1 MRTIPHIRIFL
12 SSPNDVTAERVIAR
26 EVLAALNDDPFITSR
41 ATVEALAWEAP
52 ASRVLMPVALTPQQ
66 AIDRKLAR
74 PSETDAVIV
83 ILWGRMGTPLDV
95 TAHGLKPD
103 GTPYLSGTEWEYL
116 DARKGAA
123 QHPDKLPIVLVY
135 RRTDTPP
142 HPTGDDLDALSEW
155 VTQRKRVQAFFKPF
169 RDSVTG
175 AYRANVNEYSSPDD
189 FRAQFTQDARL
200 LVKELLELYSAPDT
214 VPAPEAFPEAPPKI
228 QWTGSPFPGLRAFS
242 EDDEPIFFGRGTET
256 ADLIK
261 RLSQQQIMFVI
272 GASGSGK
279 SSLVSAGV
287 IPMLKR
293 GALAD
298 VAGWHLVRMTP
309 AWDPFEQL
317 RHALLT
323 SLPDTDPPP
332 TLILRQSPE
341 AWTQY
346 AETALATDPD
356 GMAILLFIDQFEE
369 LFTITPEAARAPF
382 ASLLSAAS
390 PQIRVI
396 VTMRS
401 DFYDQALPYFEAIL
415 RDASFTLGAPSPI
428 ALYQMITRPAEVT
441 GLTFEDGLAEEIVA
455 QTSGQA
461 GALALMAYTLD
472 ELYTTSG
479 AHRQLTRAAYEAL
492 GGVEGAI
499 GRRAEATFE
508 RLTATDKDRLFQ
520 QVFRELVTVDERGTA
535 TRQHAPLIIFDAA
548 ESDLIRAFVD
558 ARLLVTADER
568 VEVAHEAVFR
578 SWERLTTWIAEAQE
592 DLILLRQV
600 RAAADEWDRKGRPN
614 FLRWQSERLKPVTDM
629 IARQQPSMTPCERA
643 FIEPEAER
651 LLHEL
656 DSLATA
662 HQRRRD
668 IGERLATIGDPRTG
682 IGVNANGLPQIDWM
696 AVTPEGDLDIR
707 GSRFPIKPFY
717 VARYLITFP
726 QFEAFLMAPDGFE
739 DERWWKHLPAAYSKH
754 KMATA
759 AAQYPNTPRDT
770 VSWYQAVAF
779 TAWLDFKIRE
789 IGGFSRFVVETH
801 NGTSALGLNPRH
813 WQIRLPTEW
822 EWQWMAQNGT
832 EARKYPWGAWDDQ
845 PRANTS
851 EAGIAERSTAVGMYP
866 AGQAACGAL
875 DVAGNLAEWCL
886 NSYEDFEVATVD
898 PKKQRSVRGGALNY
912 FRNRAATDHR
922 GRFTPGD
929 SHVGIGLRVVMAALL
944 GIAKGKQ

>member
-1 MRTIPHIRIFL
+1 
-12 SSPNDVTAERVIAR
+12 
-26 EVLAALNDDPFITSR
+26 
-41 ATVEALAWEAP
+41 
-52 ASRVLMPVALTPQQ
+52 
-66 AIDRKLAR
+66 
-74 PSETDAVIV
+74 
-83 ILWGRMGTPLDV
+83 
-95 TAHGLKPD
+95 
-103 GTPYLSGTEWEYL
+103 
-116 DARKGAA
+116 
-123 QHPDKLPIVLVY
+123 
-135 RRTDTPP
+135 
-142 HPTGDDLDALSEW
+142 
-155 VTQRKRVQAFFKPF
+155 
-169 RDSVTG
+169 
-175 AYRANVNEYSSPDD
+175 
-189 FRAQFTQDARL
+189 
-200 LVKELLELYSAPDT
+200 
-214 VPAPEAFPEAPPKI
+214 
-228 QWTGSPFPGLRAFS
+228 
-242 EDDEPIFFGRGTET
+242 
-256 ADLIK
+256 
-261 RLSQQQIMFVI
+261 
-272 GASGSGK
+272 
-279 SSLVSAGV
+279 
-287 IPMLKR
+287 
-293 GALAD
+293 
-298 VAGWHLVRMTP
+298 
-309 AWDPFEQL
+309 
-317 RHALLT
+317 
-323 SLPDTDPPP
+323 
-332 TLILRQSPE
+332 
-341 AWTQY
+341 
-346 AETALATDPD
+346 
-356 GMAILLFIDQFEE
+356 
-369 LFTITPEAARAPF
+369 
-382 ASLLSAAS
+382 
-390 PQIRVI
+390 
-396 VTMRS
+396 
-401 DFYDQALPYFEAIL
+401 
-415 RDASFTLGAPSPI
+415 
-428 ALYQMITRPAEVT
+428 
-441 GLTFEDGLAEEIVA
+441 
-455 QTSGQA
+455 
-461 GALALMAYTLD
+461 
-472 ELYTTSG
+472 
-479 AHRQLTRAAYEAL
+479 
-492 GGVEGAI
+492 
-499 GRRAEATFE
+499 
-508 RLTATDKDRLFQ
+508 
-520 QVFRELVTVDERGTA
+520 
-535 TRQHAPLIIFDAA
+535 
-548 ESDLIRAFVD
+548 
-558 ARLLVTADER
+558 LVTADER